1 MHIFC
6 INSKP
11 VKPAKG
17 KTKMTLD
24 IARSIRNG
32 DYGDKAKDIASA
44 LGIGESTARDILKG
58 RTWKEPAEA

>member
-1 MHIFC
+1 
-6 INSKP
+6 
-11 VKPAKG
+11 
-17 KTKMTLD
+17 MTLD